1 MSDIEHELRSY
12 TDATEPPAGQ
22 DAMAELVA
30 DLASEAHAAMMA
42 EPVEPMAT
50 IDEDSDEIP
59 F

>member
-12 TDATEPPAGQ
+12 TDTTEPPADQ

-30 DLASEAHAAMMA
+30 DLASEAHAAMMV
-42 EPVEPMAT
+42 EHVEPMIT
-50 IDEDSDEIP
+50 TDDDSNTIP